1 MFGKRQTRFNKCGA
15 AIEYSSLL
23 SVKTGEIHSTH
34 SGNALLIEPSH
45 GKQNDKTEHDS
56 WRRRTMTRSLA
67 TQLLVVGGG
76 ATGLGV
82 AWDAS
87 LRGIKTVVIEQGDLG
102 QGTSGRYHG
111 LLHSGGRYVI
121 SDPQSARECAQENQ
135 ILRRI
140 APAAI
145 ESTGGLFVSTL
156 ADPPAFADRWVQAAN
171 SIELET
177 EEIEVS
183 KALEL
188 EPHLNQQIRR
198 AFHVQDASLDSF
210 DLLHDLTR
218 SVQEAGGD
226 VWLRH
231 RLESIEVSEGQV
243 VRAIIRDLTTDKK
256 LTLGLQA
263 IVNAAGPWA
272 NQITTLAGVD
282 LPIALGRGVMI
293 ALAMRRTQHVVN
305 RCRPPGDGD
314 IIVPVGTV
322 AVLGTT
328 DQPVDD
334 PSALHMET
342 WEIDLLMSEGDILLP
357 GIINQRPLRAWAGIR
372 PLYQPKSS
380 AQGETR
386 SMTRAHAILDHASI
400 DGCSGLYSVFGGKL
414 TTFRLMAQET
424 VDLVC
429 RQFRLDTVCST
440 ATTPLLSH
448 DPRKFYRLSD
458 RPMKIDDSA
467 ATQPVQQLICEC
479 EMVGH
484 DEIMKV
490 LLAEP
495 GAQLDD
501 LRRDLR
507 LGMGPCQ
514 GGFCSY
520 RAAGLAYRVRQTPP
534 NPDFLL
540 EFLNKRWRGVRP
552 LAWGNNL
559 RQMELSRRIYYEHL
573 AADTVLDK
581 SQ

>member
-1 MFGKRQTRFNKCGA
+1 M
-15 AIEYSSLL
+15 
-23 SVKTGEIHSTH
+23 
-34 SGNALLIEPSH
+34 
-45 GKQNDKTEHDS
+45 HDYWS
-56 WRRRTMTRSLA
+56 WITMTQSLA
-67 TQLLVVGGG
+67 TQLLVIGGG

-87 LRGIKTVVIEQGDLG
+87 LRGIKTVVIDQGDLG

-135 ILRRI
+135 ILRHI

-145 ESTGGLFVSTL
+145 ESTGGLFLSTPT
-156 ADPPAFADRWVQAAN
+156 DPPDYADRWFQAAK
-171 SIELET
+171 SLEIEV
-177 EEIEVS
+177 EEFEVS
-183 KALEL
+183 KAIGL
-188 EPHLNQQIRR
+188 EPNINRQIRR

-210 DLLHDLTR
+210 DLLHDLAH

-231 RLESIEVSEGQV
+231 QLESIEVSEDQV
-243 VRAIIRDLTTDKK
+243 VRAVIRDLNTNKK
-256 LTLGLQA
+256 LTLGLEA

-272 NQITTLAGVD
+272 NQIAGLAGVD
-282 LPIALGRGVMI
+282 LPIALGKGVMV
-293 ALAMRRTQHVVN
+293 AMAMRSMHHVLN
-305 RCRPPGDGD
+305 RCKPPADGD

-342 WEIDLLMSEGDILLP
+342 WEIELLMAEGDILLP
-357 GIINQRPLRAWAGIR
+357 GILNQRPLRAWAGIR
-372 PLYQPKSS
+372 PLYQPNSS
-380 AQGETR
+380 AQDETR
-386 SMTRAHAILDHASI
+386 SMTRAHVVLDHGSL

-429 RQFRLDTVCST
+429 RQFGLDTACST
-440 ATTPLLSH
+440 ATTSLLSH
-448 DPRKFYRLSD
+448 GPRQFYVLSD
-458 RPMKIDDSA
+458 RPQKIADSI
-467 ATQPVQQLICEC
+467 ATQSAQQLICEC
-479 EMVGH
+479 EMVSH
-484 DEIMKV
+484 DEVEKI

-495 GAQLDD
+495 RSQLDD

-520 RAAGLAYRVRQTPP
+520 RAAGMAYRLRQPP
-534 NPDFLL
+534 PEPDFLL
-540 EFLNKRWRGVRP
+540 QFLEERWRGIRP

-559 RQMELSRRIYYEHL
+559 RQMELSRRIYHESL

-581 SQ
+581 SR